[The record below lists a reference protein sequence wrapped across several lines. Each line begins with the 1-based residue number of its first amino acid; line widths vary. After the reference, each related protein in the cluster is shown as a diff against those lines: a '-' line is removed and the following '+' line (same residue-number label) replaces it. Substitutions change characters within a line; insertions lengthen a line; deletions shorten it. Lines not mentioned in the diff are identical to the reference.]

1 MGMFQMIAGI
11 PLEICSFRIGAR
23 QKETVLNSLTVTDF
37 AGSRE
42 KTDGLERLSRLSDGL
57 PIRSVLNCVAS
68 EQSCKPLQSV

>member
-42 KTDGLERLSRLSDGL
+42 KPDGLERLSRLSDGL
-57 PIRSVLNCVAS
+57 PIAAS
-68 EQSCKPLQSV
+68 